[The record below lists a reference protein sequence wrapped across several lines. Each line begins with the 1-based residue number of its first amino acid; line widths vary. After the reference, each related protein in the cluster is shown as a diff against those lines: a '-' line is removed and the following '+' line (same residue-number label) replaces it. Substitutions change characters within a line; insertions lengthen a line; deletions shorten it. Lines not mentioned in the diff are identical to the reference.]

1 MAPIRIIICREESG
15 WGAASPDDAW
25 LSFVHLAP
33 TRAELLD
40 TLPAALEA
48 HCGHAVAYELL
59 NRRAGLD

>member
-1 MAPIRIIICREESG
+1 MQTVRIVIGREESG

-48 HCGHAVAYELL
+48 HRGEPVAYDLL
-59 NRRAGLD
+59 NPRAGLD